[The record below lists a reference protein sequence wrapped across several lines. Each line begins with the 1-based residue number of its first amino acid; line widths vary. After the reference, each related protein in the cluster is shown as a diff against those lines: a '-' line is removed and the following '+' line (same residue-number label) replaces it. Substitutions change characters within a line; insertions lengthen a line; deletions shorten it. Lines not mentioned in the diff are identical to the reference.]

1 LDFAVEPPGTEAGG
15 YNDAGLWAIG
25 DAFASGWSNPMGAPY
40 NVTQKF
46 RRDASNPLLYVLD
59 DVTFNAGGYYKLIQA
74 QGVWGTQYH
83 ALAPAAP
90 LGGEFEKRDA
100 DPAFQSPGAGRYKI
114 EVNFQTGKYKLTRL

>member
-1 LDFAVEPPGTEAGG
+1 
-15 YNDAGLWAIG
+15 
-25 DAFASGWSNPMGAPY
+25 
-40 NVTQKF
+40 
-46 RRDASNPLLYVLD
+46 LD

-83 ALAPAAP
+83 ALAPADA